1 MITFDPAIGMPVKVN
16 VLFMRAN
23 GKHVGTIRW
32 VTGGTTLVETIY
44 LGPSLP
50 KRETSWH
57 TTIEGAKKALTV
69 RYVAQRLEQAA

>member
-32 VTGGTTLVETIY
+32 VTGGTTLIETTF
-44 LGPSLP
+44 LSTGESD
-50 KRETSWH
+50 WH
-57 TTIEGAKKALTV
+57 TTIEGAKKALTT
-69 RYVAQRLEQAA
+69 RYIAERLEQAA